1 LIEVLLQP
9 TQLIF
14 VFAID
19 EAVDKILRFLAAH
32 FSTPYFMSRGK
43 ASFS

>member
-1 LIEVLLQP
+1 MEGLLEP
-9 TQLIF
+9 VRVIL

>member
-1 LIEVLLQP
+1 MEGLLQP

-14 VFAID
+14 VSAID
-19 EAVDKILRFLAAH
+19 EAVDKIRRFLAAH
-32 FSTPYFMSRGK
+32 FSTPYFMSRRK